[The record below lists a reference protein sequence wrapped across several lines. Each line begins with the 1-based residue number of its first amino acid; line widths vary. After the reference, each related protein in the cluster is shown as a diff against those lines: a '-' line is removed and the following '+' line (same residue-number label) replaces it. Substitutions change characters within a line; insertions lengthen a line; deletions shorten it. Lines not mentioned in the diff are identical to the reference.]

1 MAISLLPYPYPGKL
15 LYPRAFY
22 GYPVGR
28 DCASGGPHRV
38 WSLGVHKYA
47 LGKEVTREGSVMEG
61 GFAAAWIAGGIV
73 ILLAIITSSVAF
85 GRLFE
90 KVRGNH
96 IDIND
101 DRKANREDHT
111 RLFDKMD
118 ELRTLIINGGGKT

>member
-1 MAISLLPYPYPGKL
+1 
-15 LYPRAFY
+15 
-22 GYPVGR
+22 
-28 DCASGGPHRV
+28 
-38 WSLGVHKYA
+38 
-47 LGKEVTREGSVMEG
+47 MEG

-90 KVRGNH
+90 KVRGNR